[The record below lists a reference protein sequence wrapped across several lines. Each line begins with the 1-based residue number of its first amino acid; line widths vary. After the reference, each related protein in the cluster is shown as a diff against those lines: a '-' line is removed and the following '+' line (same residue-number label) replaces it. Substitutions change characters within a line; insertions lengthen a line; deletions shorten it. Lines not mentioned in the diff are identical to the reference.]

1 MSLIKL
7 PQTEPSPAQPLEQL
21 LARRRCVR
29 EYADRP
35 VTLTN
40 AACLLW
46 AAQGISAANGLR
58 TSPSAGALYPMD
70 IYLAAGAVTG
80 LVPGIYRYLPKEGAI
95 EGAGEGDQRAA
106 LAAAALGQPWL
117 ADAALILIIAAR
129 YEHTTWKYGQRGI
142 QYGRPCGP
150 ERPAHGG
157 HPEPRRGGGGGLR
170 RQACGPGGRSF
181 REGDATLSRTRGLS
195 GMSERDC
202 IALLQWA
209 LPRFN
214 HRRDNLLSCNAQTDT
229 SKPAITS

>member
-1 MSLIKL
+1 MSPIKL

-21 LARRRCVR
+21 LARRRCIR
-29 EYADRP
+29 EYVDRP

-58 TSPSAGALYPMD
+58 ISPSAGALYPMD

-106 LAAAALGQPWL
+106 LAAAALGQSWL

-142 QYGRPCGP
+142 QYVHM
-150 ERPAHGG
+150 EAG
-157 HPEPRRGGGGGLR
+157 HAAQNALLM
-170 RQACGPGGRSF
+170 A
-181 REGDATLSRTRGLS
+181 ATLNLGAAVVGAFDDGRVASVAGLS
-195 GMSERDC
+195 GKETP
-202 IALLQWA
+202 LYLV
-209 LPRFN
+209 PVGY
-214 HRRDNLLSCNAQTDT
+214 
-229 SKPAITS
+229 PV

>member
-21 LARRRCVR
+21 LVRRRCVR

-35 VTLTN
+35 VTLAN

-70 IYLAAGAVTG
+70 IYLAAGAVTE
-80 LVPGIYRYLPKEGAI
+80 LVPGIYRYLPREGAI
-95 EGAGEGDQRAA
+95 EGTVEGDRRAA
-106 LAAAALGQPWL
+106 LAAAALGQSWL

-142 QYGRPCGP
+142 QYVHMEAGHAAQNALLMAGALNLGAAVVGAFDDGRV
-150 ERPAHGG
+150 A
-157 HPEPRRGGGGGLR
+157 
-170 RQACGPGGRSF
+170 SV
-181 REGDATLSRTRGLS
+181 TGLS
-195 GMSERDC
+195 GKETP
-202 IALLQWA
+202 LYLV
-209 LPRFN
+209 PVGY
-214 HRRDNLLSCNAQTDT
+214 
-229 SKPAITS
+229 PV